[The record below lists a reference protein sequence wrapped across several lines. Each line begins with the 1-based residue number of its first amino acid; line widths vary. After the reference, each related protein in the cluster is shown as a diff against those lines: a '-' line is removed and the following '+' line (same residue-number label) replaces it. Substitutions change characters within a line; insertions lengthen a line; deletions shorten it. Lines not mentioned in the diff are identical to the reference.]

1 MQLLSAVNSQ
11 GVLLDIKVSAQEI
24 LHKTE
29 GSKIVSICELLLRLP
44 FFFFFS
50 NIPSTT
56 EISLFGGKTKLNK
69 QQPGSKS
76 TTK

>member
-44 FFFFFS
+44 FFFFL
-50 NIPSTT
+50 IYQAQQ
-56 EISLFGGKTKLNK
+56 KLAYLEARR
-69 QQPGSKS
+69 S
-76 TTK
+76 

>member
-29 GSKIVSICELLLRLP
+29 GSKIISICELLLRLP
-44 FFFFFS
+44 FFFFFL
-50 NIPSTT
+50 IYQAQQ
-56 EISLFGGKTKLNK
+56 KLAYLEARR
-69 QQPGSKS
+69 S
-76 TTK
+76 